1 VISFFELF
9 ALVNVFLR
17 GKDGKML
24 KGMLTKMVSI
34 TKAFIESQ
42 RIERKRGCGYRIAL
56 GMVTRRIDGLTE

>member
-1 VISFFELF
+1 
-9 ALVNVFLR
+9 
-17 GKDGKML
+17 ML